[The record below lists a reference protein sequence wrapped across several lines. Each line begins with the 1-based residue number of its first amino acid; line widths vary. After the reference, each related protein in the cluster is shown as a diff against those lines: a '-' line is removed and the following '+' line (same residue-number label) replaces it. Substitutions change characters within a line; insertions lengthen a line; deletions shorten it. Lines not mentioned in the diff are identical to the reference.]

1 MANAGSGEEQAAH
14 EAAAAGGEQAQEITV
29 FDKIVRGDIPSEVV
43 YSDEKTLAFR
53 DINPVAPTHVVVI
66 PKNRGKLSR
75 LVHASEEDEA
85 VLGRLMRVA
94 ANVARQEGLG
104 DDGYR
109 VVANDG
115 EHGCQVRYNSLSCRY
130 S

>member
-14 EAAAAGGEQAQEITV
+14 EAAAAGGKQAQEITV

-115 EHGCQVRYNSLSCRY
+115 EHGCQVRYNPLSCRY